1 VTFGSLLRQHRQA
14 VGLSLRQ
21 LAAQV
26 GYDHSY
32 LSQVERG
39 QRPGSADLARLCD
52 QELGTDGRLSAT
64 FERRPARTGQVSP
77 DPLEAAWRGLVGSVG
92 ADPGQLFD
100 GFHSVPPAALLPVL
114 VRQLSG
120 ADRPEAAELSILIA
134 ETLTRLGDRST
145 AQRWWWAARTAAD
158 GVGSGAMVRA
168 REAVSG
174 LAERRPLPE
183 LLELAEEA
191 VALDRQSYLP
201 RVARALVLAE
211 LGQSQEARGALQ
223 ELIGVGDQLAPTYQ
237 LHWAEGRVC
246 TLLGYGVAGCVLLER
261 ARELCPESWIGDRA
275 RLDLCV
281 AECLAVAGEVAAGL
295 AMSLR
300 VLVELPDE
308 WRDTLVYD
316 AAERVLRVVQTEPG
330 AAELRWW
337 LAQSGRSVGGG
348 SRPR

>member
-1 VTFGSLLRQHRQA
+1 MTFGSLLRQCRQTA
-14 VGLSLRQ
+14 GLSLRQ

-64 FERRPARTGQVSP
+64 FEQRRARVRP
-77 DPLEAAWRGLVGSVG
+77 DPLEAAWRGLVGT
-92 ADPGQLFD
+92 APNQQLGDFR
-100 GFHSVPPAALLPVL
+100 SVPPAALLPAL

-134 ETLTRLGDRST
+134 ETLTRLDDRST
-145 AQRWWWAARTAAD
+145 AGRWWWAARAAAD
-158 GVGSGAMVRA
+158 DVGAGATVRA
-168 REAVSG
+168 REVLSG
-174 LAERRPLPE
+174 LSGRRPLPE

-191 VALDRQSYLP
+191 VALDHHGYLP
-201 RVARALVLAE
+201 RAARALVLAE
-211 LGQSQEARGALQ
+211 LGRSEEARHALQ
-223 ELIGVGDQLAPTYQ
+223 ELIGVELAPTYQ
-237 LHWAEGRVC
+237 MHWVEGRMC
-246 TLLGYGVAGCVLLER
+246 TLLGYGVAGCVLLQR
-261 ARELCPESWIGDRA
+261 ARELCPERWIGERA
-275 RLDLCV
+275 RLDLCL

-308 WRDTLVYD
+308 WHDTLVYD
-316 AAERVLRVVQTEPG
+316 AAARVLSVVQAEPG
-330 AAELRWW
+330 ASELRRLMAGVW
-337 LAQSGRSVGGG
+337 AAGRGGAEGRGSV
-348 SRPR
+348 R